1 MTLATFY
8 SLYTALKQDQ
18 YISFFIHVKIFIC
31 RPWSIHR

>member
-18 YISFFIHVKIFIC
+18 YISFFDTCKNFYSASLVN
-31 RPWSIHR
+31 S

>member
-18 YISFFIHVKIFIC
+18 YISFFDTCKNFIR